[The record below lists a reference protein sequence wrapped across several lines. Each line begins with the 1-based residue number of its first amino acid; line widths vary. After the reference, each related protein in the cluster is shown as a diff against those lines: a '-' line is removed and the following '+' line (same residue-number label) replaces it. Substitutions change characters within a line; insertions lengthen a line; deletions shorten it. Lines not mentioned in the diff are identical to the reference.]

1 MQSYSSS
8 EVFLKIRSV
17 RILDSIGSNRWFGC
31 SLRLGM
37 PLNSPA
43 RRPSSSV
50 SCSLTS
56 DNGRAPGRM
65 LDTLLPIPD
74 AEYPAFYPIGIKAR
88 CVCRGGGGGGGSD
101 APPAATAMT
110 TPTHGSTRAP
120 PWTRPLPTR
129 TRRQPTTAR
138 RAGGCGGIDTAD
150 RH

>member
-74 AEYPAFYPIGIKAR
+74 AEYPAFYPIGIKAS
-88 CVCRGGGGGGGSD
+88 CVCVLRS
-101 APPAATAMT
+101 
-110 TPTHGSTRAP
+110 
-120 PWTRPLPTR
+120 WV
-129 TRRQPTTAR
+129 RRSRVGLAR
-138 RAGGCGGIDTAD
+138 RTLSAKHILVCAHTPGVDKDIRNLRLRCLD
-150 RH
+150 R